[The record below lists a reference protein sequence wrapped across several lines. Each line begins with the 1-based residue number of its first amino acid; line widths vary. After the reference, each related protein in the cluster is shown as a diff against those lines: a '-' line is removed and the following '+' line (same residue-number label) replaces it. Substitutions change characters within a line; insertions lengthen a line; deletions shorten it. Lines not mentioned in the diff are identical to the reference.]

1 MTEPLRK
8 WPDVGMVC
16 ANDRH
21 KLRDCSY
28 SLFENVDR
36 PELLCAV
43 PLDRPVPG
51 FIQQEQWVFQGT
63 LHPSDPQPPG
73 FRSHAAQSGT
83 RLNGFY
89 LFQVTSHERSSERRI
104 AHEPVTSH
112 ERALREHIIAVLHKI
127 PLRRS
132 DRRASVGG

>member
-28 SLFENVDR
+28 SLFENIDR

-43 PLDRPVPG
+43 ALDRPVPG
-51 FIQQEQWVFQGT
+51 FIQQEQWVFKERFTRVT
-63 LHPSDPQPPG
+63 LSPLG
-73 FRSHAAQSGT
+73 FAPTLPKAAHGSM
-83 RLNGFY
+83 
-89 LFQVTSHERSSERRI
+89 
-104 AHEPVTSH
+104 
-112 ERALREHIIAVLHKI
+112 
-127 PLRRS
+127 
-132 DRRASVGG
+132 ASISFR

>member
-8 WPDVGMVC
+8 GPDVGMVC

-28 SLFENVDR
+28 GLFANVDR

-51 FIQQEQWVFQGT
+51 FIQQEQWVFKGT

-89 LFQVTSHERSSERRI
+89 LFQVTSHALAAQELAIAMVREAERRVS
-104 AHEPVTSH
+104 ALSTALAFEK
-112 ERALREHIIAVLHKI
+112 ERITTGQVSPGRMH
-127 PLRRS
+127 
-132 DRRASVGG
+132 

>member
-28 SLFENVDR
+28 GLFANVDR

-51 FIQQEQWVFQGT
+51 FIQQEQWVFQGA

-89 LFQVTSHERSSERRI
+89 LFQVTSHALAAQELAIAMVREAERR
-104 AHEPVTSH
+104 VS
-112 ERALREHIIAVLHKI
+112 ALSTALAFENGRITAGQVSPGRMH
-127 PLRRS
+127 
-132 DRRASVGG
+132 